1 MARFL
6 SIKSFRMKLLFII
19 WVGSTATLFLA
30 SGCFIFFEVGQFNK
44 DSTKDMKI
52 IASFIAD
59 KSTPA
64 IMFNDPVI
72 AEDALLSAAATDPA
86 IVNAVV
92 YDAKGN
98 VVATYARDISGP
110 TDFEIP
116 EPQQNTSFIK
126 DSHLHVFSDIDM
138 YSDRLG
144 TIYIQA
150 DRHEL
155 HKRIRS
161 YGVIVAGIMAV
172 SLFFIAVI
180 SFVLQ
185 KLVSTPI
192 MALAASAKQ
201 VSEKKDYS
209 IRVKKQSEDELGVL
223 ADSFNEMLSQIQKRD
238 SALRQSEGKHR
249 ELTENLP
256 QKIFHK
262 DARLVYVSC
271 NKHYARDLGIGPE
284 EIAGKTDFDFYP
296 DELAEKYRAD
306 DRRVMESGQTE
317 EFEECYLKNGE
328 KLFTQ
333 TVKTPLTDEA
343 GAVRGILGIFWDIT
357 DRKRAERERER
368 LVKTL
373 EFKNRELQ
381 DIVYTASHDLRSPLV
396 NIEGFGGE
404 LKSNCGQLLE
414 MVAEQAEGKDNR
426 ERIEVLLEEDIPES
440 LHFIIGGIRKMNNLL
455 DGLLQVS
462 RIGTVEINSR
472 SIDMNAMMS
481 EALAAME
488 YQIKEN
494 DIAVTVDSLE
504 SCIGDASMLD
514 NVFTNLIGNAIKYGD
529 PAGKSEIRISGE
541 VNGDMNIYCVADNG
555 MGIAPGHQEKV
566 FEIFHRLNPDDAMG
580 GEGLGL
586 TIVTRILDRLGGNI
600 RLESEPGKGSKFF
613 VTLPKVFVT

>member
-19 WVGSTATLFLA
+19 WIGSTATLFLA
-30 SGCFIFFEVGQFNK
+30 SACFIFFEVAQFNK
-44 DSTKDMKI
+44 DLTKEMKI
-52 IASFIAD
+52 ISSFIAD
-59 KSTPA
+59 KSAPA
-64 IMFNDPVI
+64 IMFNDAAI
-72 AEDALLSAAATDPA
+72 AEDALISAAATEPA
-86 IVNAVV
+86 IVNAVI
-92 YDAKGN
+92 YDAEAN
-98 VVATYARDISGP
+98 VVATYARDIAGH
-110 TDFEIP
+110 TDFVIP
-116 EPQQNTSFIK
+116 EPQQNTSFLK
-126 DSHLHVFSDIDM
+126 DSHLHLFNDIDM

-144 TIYIQA
+144 TVYIQA
-150 DRHEL
+150 DRHVL
-155 HKRIRS
+155 HKRIQS

-317 EFEECYLKNGE
+317 EFEGSYVKNGE
-328 KLFTQ
+328 ESFIQ
-333 TVKTPLTDEA
+333 TVKTQLTDE
-343 GAVRGILGIFWDIT
+343 GGKSTGVLGIFWDIT

-368 LVKTL
+368 LVNTL

-404 LKSNCGQLLE
+404 LESHCRSLLE
-414 MVAEQAEGKDNR
+414 LIAEQTEGADKR
-426 ERIEVLLEEDIPES
+426 EQIESLLKQDIPQS
-440 LHFIIGGIRKMNNLL
+440 LGFITAFDLP
-455 DGLLQVS
+455 
-462 RIGTVEINSR
+462 RI
-472 SIDMNAMMS
+472 
-481 EALAAME
+481 
-488 YQIKEN
+488 
-494 DIAVTVDSLE
+494 
-504 SCIGDASMLD
+504 C
-514 NVFTNLIGNAIKYGD
+514 
-529 PAGKSEIRISGE
+529 
-541 VNGDMNIYCVADNG
+541 
-555 MGIAPGHQEKV
+555 
-566 FEIFHRLNPDDAMG
+566 
-580 GEGLGL
+580 
-586 TIVTRILDRLGGNI
+586 
-600 RLESEPGKGSKFF
+600 
-613 VTLPKVFVT
+613 